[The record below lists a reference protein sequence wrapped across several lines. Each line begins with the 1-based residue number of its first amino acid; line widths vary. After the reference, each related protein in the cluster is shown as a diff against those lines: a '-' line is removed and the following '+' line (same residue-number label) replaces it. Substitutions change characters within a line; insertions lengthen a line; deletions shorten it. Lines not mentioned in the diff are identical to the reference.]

1 MSKPR
6 PTLRSLAAEAGV
18 SPMTVSLALRNSRD
32 VSAATRQR
40 LQRLAAARGYRPDP
54 TIAKLMQHLRARA
67 PTRFQ
72 ASIGGL
78 TQGWSG
84 LELGPNNYLSRLARG
99 LRARAA
105 ALGYAFSLFDMDE
118 HPKPAQ
124 LQRVLV
130 SRGIEGLVLLPLR
143 QPCDLTKRLEWDAF
157 ATVSVTPSVAA
168 PQFHGVMP
176 HHFDNMLRA
185 CDELTRAGC
194 RRIGLAITKEWD
206 ERVNR
211 RWTGGIAWQN
221 QFGGTSAVVPL
232 IGSHPGLNLDLAAFS
247 RWLQREKPD
256 AVICETL
263 DQVAL
268 GAVFNQLPATRRP
281 LVVTLNWPGM
291 AADVGIDQRV
301 ERIGEVAIDVLAG
314 MITRGEKGVPVLP
327 NTTLVDGAW
336 VKRAGTPRKSSFLA
350 IKRHRSKRSSS

>member
-1 MSKPR
+1 MSNPR

-32 VSAATRQR
+32 VSAATRRR
-40 LQRLAAARGYRPDP
+40 LQRLAAAQGYRPDP
-54 TIAKLMQHLRARA
+54 TIAKLMHHLRVRA
-67 PTRFQ
+67 PLRFQ

-84 LELGPNNYLSRLARG
+84 LDLGPDNYMSRLTRG
-99 LRARAA
+99 LRERAA

-143 QPCDLTKRLEWDAF
+143 RSCDLSKRLEWAAF
-157 ATVSVTPSVAA
+157 STISVTPSVVA

-185 CDELTRAGC
+185 CGELTRAGY

-206 ERVNR
+206 RRVNH

-221 QFGGTSAVVPL
+221 QFGGTSAVAPL
-232 IGSHPGLNLDLAAFS
+232 IGSLPGLNLDLTAFAV
-247 RWLQREKPD
+247 WLRGEKPD

-263 DQVAL
+263 DRGAL
-268 GAVFNQLPATRRP
+268 GAVLDALPATRRP
-281 LVVTLNWPGM
+281 LVVTLNWPGVP
-291 AADVGIDQRV
+291 ADVGIDQRV
-301 ERIGEVAIDVLAG
+301 ERIGEVAIEVLAG
-314 MITRGEKGVPVLP
+314 MITRGEKGVPALP
-327 NTTLVDGAW
+327 NTTLVDGVW
-336 VKRAGTPRKSSFLA
+336 VKRAGRGHGV
-350 IKRHRSKRSSS
+350 RQ